1 MTTLVGG
8 VGELYQGDLDLGR
21 RAAERLATADLGQDV
36 LVEDLYYGAIAVV
49 HRLEEVRPHTLV
61 LVGAA
66 ARGREPGTVERRR
79 IEGLDMDP
87 ADLQVAVGDAATGYV
102 TMELVVEV
110 AWGLGA
116 LPPRTITIEVEPA
129 PHEGPREELSAPAR
143 AGLARACELV
153 TVDVARAPLFEIAAQ
168 LRERCTD
175 EPRPSAPAAEAM
187 RRLLDELDVLDV
199 EGRWG
204 ATFRYRDHVRAGIA
218 GGATPQD
225 MTNLDWVLWWA
236 LLEELDRLGALE
248 AVRDR

>member
-21 RAAERLATADLGQDV
+21 RAAEQLAAVDLGQDV
-36 LVEDLYYGAIAVV
+36 LVEDLYYGAVAVV
-49 HRLEEVRPHTLV
+49 QRLEEVRPHTLV

-79 IEGLDMDP
+79 IQQLHLDP

-116 LPPRTITIEVEPA
+116 LPPRTIAIEVEPA
-129 PHEGPREELSAPAR
+129 PHDGPSEELSAPAR

-153 TVDVARAPLFEIAAQ
+153 AIDVDRAPLFEIAAQ
-168 LRERCTD
+168 LRERLAED
-175 EPRPSAPAAEAM
+175 ADQSAPAAESM
-187 RRLLDELDVLDV
+187 RRLLSELDVLDT

-204 ATFRYRDHVRAGIA
+204 ATFRHRDHVRSGIA
-218 GGATPQD
+218 NGATPD
-225 MTNLDWVLWWA
+225 GMTNLDWVLWWS
-236 LLEELDRLGALE
+236 LLEELDRLGAVE
-248 AVRDR
+248 AVRDL